1 MSEFSMN
8 GVGGTEYVT
17 MPLDSTTKTAI
28 GKNYDSAK
36 GKAVALVDNNTV
48 GYGTDGD
55 ALFGVLTK
63 VEHDGLASVQ
73 VKGFAVGLAG
83 TASATAINKFAA
95 VDGKGGVKSAGTGVV
110 SNGYIT
116 AFDSSS
122 KSTDIF
128 M

>member
-95 VDGKGGVKSAGTGVV
+95 VDGKGGVKSAATGVV